1 MFLKGDSLVDSS
13 FINVKLADELYL
25 YMAPKLV
32 GNGASLF
39 IDETRNFI
47 AESES
52 LCLVDVKKIGGDIRI
67 HAEFLKED

>member
-1 MFLKGDSLVDSS
+1 MYLKGDSLVDSS

-25 YMAPKLV
+25 YMVLKLV

-39 IDETRNFI
+39 MDETRNFI